1 MNYTSKETRGAGAYA
16 EHVTIIAFGVAR
28 TILEEVRIPSPAP
41 HFCFVCQGDGGAYP
55 NNAFE
60 RFKTIQVRFILIPLS
75 VLLEAIAA
83 AGGEH

>member
-1 MNYTSKETRGAGAYA
+1 MNYTSKEMRGAGAYA

-41 HFCFVCQGDGGAYP
+41 HFYFVCLRRRWPFP

-60 RFKTIQVRFILIPLS
+60 RFKTIQVRFVLIPLR